1 MSPVRLLGLVVLVVG
16 VVLLFFG
23 INATDSI
30 GESINETL
38 TGTYSDET
46 MFYLIG
52 GIAAIVG
59 GGVLFLMGKS

>member
-16 VVLLFFG
+16 IVLLVFG
-23 INATDSI
+23 LNATDSI

-59 GGVLFLMGKS
+59 GGVLFLAGKR